1 MRTGSDDLDPAAVP
15 PEVLRLARRRFLAG
29 DRLEMSSLAGAL
41 AINRTTL
48 YRWVGS
54 RDRLMAEVLWSLAD
68 QALQHA
74 RSLHPPG
81 TPARAVRVV
90 VGFLDLVLSNRGMQH
105 LLTTEIDDAMRLLT
119 HRASGFQPRL
129 LAGVEALLREE
140 AERGALDVAMDPHE
154 LAFIVVRVIES
165 YTYLDVLLGERPAAT
180 RAEPALTL
188 LLRSP

>member
-1 MRTGSDDLDPAAVP
+1 MRTLSDDLDPTAVP
-15 PEVLRLARRRFLAG
+15 PDVLRLARRRFLAG
-29 DRLEMSSLAGAL
+29 ERIEMSSLAGAL

-54 RDRLMAEVLWSLAD
+54 RDRLMVEVLWSLAD

-90 VGFLDLVLSNRGMQH
+90 VDFLDLVVGNRGMQH
-105 LLTTEIDDAMRLLT
+105 LLATEIDDVMRLLT

-129 LAGVEALLREE
+129 LAGIEALLREE
-140 AERGALDVAMDPHE
+140 VEQGGLDVPLDPHE

-165 YTYLDVLLGERPAAT
+165 YTYLDVLLGEQPAAS
-180 RAEPALTL
+180 RAEPALAL